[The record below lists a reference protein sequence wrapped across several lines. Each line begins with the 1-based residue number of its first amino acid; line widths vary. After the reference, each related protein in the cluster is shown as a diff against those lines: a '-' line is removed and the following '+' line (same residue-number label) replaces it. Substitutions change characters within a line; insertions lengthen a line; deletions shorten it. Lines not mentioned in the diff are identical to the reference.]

1 VAVPEVSVVIPTR
14 DRRDLLLRTLRGV
27 LRQRDVSLEVVIVDD
42 TSEDGTSEAV
52 AALGDERVRVLG
64 GHTPVGVSAAR
75 NRGIGQARGEWV
87 AFLDD
92 DDLWSPDKLALQ
104 LGALSRSGAT
114 AAFGAAA
121 LVDGRLEVLDVHRVE
136 AGERVVDRI
145 LSRSTIPAGASNVVA
160 SRALVE
166 EIGGFDETLG
176 ALADWEMWIRLALHG
191 SFASVP
197 EVVVAYVHH
206 ESNMS
211 IGRWSRYLAE
221 FDAIRSKYRREREER
236 GVELDG
242 VGFNRWLAG
251 EPRRGGEWRGAIG
264 TYLGG
269 ARRFR
274 SPGNIVRAAGV
285 PFERVLGPRGHGGG
299 RTERV
304 DWLTEY
310 AGDA

>member
-1 VAVPEVSVVIPTR
+1 MSVVIPTR
-14 DRRDLLLRTLRGV
+14 NRRELLLRTLAGV
-27 LRQRDVSLEVVIVDD
+27 LRQRDVSIEVVIVDD

-52 AALGDERVRVLG
+52 TALGDERVRLLA
-64 GHTPVGVSAAR
+64 GHAPVGVSAAR
-75 NRGIGQARGEWV
+75 NRGVAASRGEWV

-104 LGALSRSGAT
+104 LGALRRSGAT

-121 LVDGRLEVLDVHRVE
+121 LVDSRLEVLDVHRVE
-136 AGERVVDRI
+136 ADEQLLHEV

-166 EIGGFDETLG
+166 AVGGFDEGLG
-176 ALADWEMWIRLALHG
+176 PLADWEIWIRLALQG

-197 EVVVAYVHH
+197 EIVVAYVHH
-206 ESNMS
+206 ARNMS
-211 IGRWSRYLAE
+211 IGRWDLYLAE
-221 FDAIRSKYRREREER
+221 FDAIGSKYRREREER
-236 GVELDG
+236 GIELDG
-242 VGFNRWLAG
+242 VGFSRWLAG
-251 EPRRGGEWRGAIG
+251 EQRRGGDWRGAVG
-264 TYLGG
+264 TYVGG

-274 SPGNIVRAAGV
+274 SPGNLLRAAGV
-285 PFERVLGPRGHGGG
+285 PFERVLGHHGHSGG
-299 RTERV
+299 RTEQV